1 MDENN
6 KRNLHDKY
14 QTLSKKMKILLED
27 DEFMKSV
34 IEKYLKLKEEKKGK
48 ADEGRY
54 QRINAVY
61 IKQDLKVIKKSTE
74 RLQHVWLCSSI
85 CKRH

>member
-34 IEKYLKLKEEKKGK
+34 IEKYLKLKEEKKGE
-48 ADEGRY
+48 ADEGR
-54 QRINAVY
+54 
-61 IKQDLKVIKKSTE
+61 
-74 RLQHVWLCSSI
+74 
-85 CKRH
+85 